1 MLRNT
6 KCYAIAGLLMTSL
19 IVVWAH
25 SVRAQQ
31 ENPQAGSSVDEPSL
45 LAVRTTAQWCKVCKA
60 AKDSF
65 TGLARQLRT
74 EPVLFI
80 TLNRT
85 DEFSSGQASYL
96 VTALGIRESLSAG
109 PTKVGELHIINA
121 RSKELISTVPLS
133 PDPETMSTTVRKAL
147 ASLP

>member
-1 MLRNT
+1 MLRNM

-25 SVRAQQ
+25 SVQAQQ
-31 ENPQAGSSVDEPSL
+31 QKPQSCSSADVPSL
-45 LAVRTTAQWCKVCKA
+45 IAVRTTAQWCKVCKA

-65 TGLARQLRT
+65 TDLARQLRT
-74 EPVLFI
+74 ESVLFI
-80 TLNRT
+80 TLDRT

-96 VTALGIRESLSAG
+96 VAALGIRESLSAG
-109 PTKVGELHIINA
+109 RTKVGELHIINA
-121 RSKELISTVPLS
+121 RSKELISTVPLN
-133 PDPETMSTTVRKAL
+133 PDADTMSTTVRKAL

>member
-1 MLRNT
+1 MTRNV
-6 KCYAIAGLLMTSL
+6 KCYAMAGLLMTSL

-25 SVRAQQ
+25 AVQAQHRNAQ
-31 ENPQAGSSVDEPSL
+31 SGSSADVPSL

-60 AKDSF
+60 AKNSF
-65 TGLARQLRT
+65 TDLARQMRT

-80 TLNRT
+80 TLDRT

-96 VTALGIRESLSAG
+96 VAALGIRESLSAG
-109 PTKVGELHIINA
+109 RTKVGELHIINA
-121 RSKELISTVPLS
+121 RSKELISKVPLS
-133 PDPETMSTTVRKAL
+133 PDADTMSTTVRKAL